1 MLRCEHSLYRVFGF
15 VTSQR
20 LQSSPETKS
29 KAMPTKA
36 ECQLANSSYHT
47 FIETF
52 FFLRMFIDT
61 FSIYGSFELYILS
74 VWVFTKL
81 YKW

>member
-1 MLRCEHSLYRVFGF
+1 MLKCEHSLYRVFGF

-29 KAMPTKA
+29 KAPPTKA

-47 FIETF
+47 FIHF
-52 FFLRMFIDT
+52 FFFRMFIDT
-61 FSIYGSFELYILS
+61 FSIYGSFELYILCMD
-74 VWVFTKL
+74 VH
-81 YKW
+81 

>member
-1 MLRCEHSLYRVFGF
+1 MKNRRVFGIFDLIIIIMLKCEHSLYRVFGF

-29 KAMPTKA
+29 KAPPTKA
-36 ECQLANSSYHT
+36 ECQLANSSYHN

-52 FFLRMFIDT
+52 FFFKNVYR
-61 FSIYGSFELYILS
+61 YI
-74 VWVFTKL
+74 
-81 YKW
+81 

>member
-29 KAMPTKA
+29 KAPPTKA
-36 ECQLANSSYHT
+36 ECRLANSSYHT

-52 FFLRMFIDT
+52 FFFFRMFIDT
-61 FSIYGSFELYILS
+61 FSIYGSFELYDLCMG
-74 VWVFTKL
+74 VH
-81 YKW
+81 